1 MMSLLNELGISSID
15 HRYLSVQKIV
25 ECVANF
31 SEGQRN
37 AVIDEIVAAIASVN
51 GAAVLGWE
59 SDVDH
64 NRSVVTFAGE
74 AACVAN
80 AAFAG
85 IEVAAAL
92 IDMDR
97 HSGQHPRI
105 GAADVVP
112 FVPLHNVSMDDCA
125 RLAHELGARVGEE
138 LQIPVFHYGEA
149 SIQDNNRRL
158 ADIRRGGYERL
169 RASVRSG
176 HLPQPDFGP
185 SHLDKAGACAVGAR
199 ELLIAFNVYLSTDDI
214 TVARR
219 IARTV
224 RESSG
229 GLPHVMAL
237 GLLVKGAAQ
246 VSMNLTDYQVT
257 SIHRAV
263 EAVRQE
269 AENLGAAITY
279 AELIGLL
286 PREALAATDASYVQI
301 DNFSL
306 DRVLESQL
314 ARCFGLSVK

>member
-1 MMSLLNELGISSID
+1 MSLLNELGISSID

-31 SEGQRN
+31 SEGQRT
-37 AVIDEIVAAIASVN
+37 AVIDEIVAAIASVD
-51 GAAVLGWE
+51 GAFLLGWE

-74 AACVAN
+74 PASVSN

-85 IEVAAAL
+85 IQVAAAL

-105 GAADVVP
+105 GAADVAP

-125 RLAHELGARVGEE
+125 RLARELGERVGEE
-138 LQIPVFHYGEA
+138 LQIPVFLYGEA

-158 ADIRRGGYERL
+158 AELRRGGYEGL
-169 RASVRSG
+169 RESVKSG

-185 SHLDKAGACAVGAR
+185 SHLDKAGACAIGAR

-219 IARTV
+219 VARAV

-246 VSMNLTDYQVT
+246 VSMNLTDYKVT

-269 AENLGAAITY
+269 AEILGAAITY
-279 AELIGLL
+279 AEIIGLL
-286 PREALAATDASYVQI
+286 PREGLAATDASYVQI